1 MRPGGVLR
9 GVRATNQ
16 ERNVFS
22 CFATSWLTSASLRVV
37 LREVNTKCNFMEV
50 RMDGAQLAAKRK
62 AVKLSQQAVAERA
75 KCSLAMVS
83 LLERGYRPEASEV
96 ADRIAR
102 VLHDAAE
109 AA

>member
-1 MRPGGVLR
+1 
-9 GVRATNQ
+9 
-16 ERNVFS
+16 
-22 CFATSWLTSASLRVV
+22 
-37 LREVNTKCNFMEV
+37 MEV